1 MTQEIIKPK
10 IRGFISL
17 TAHPSGCKRLIMDQ
31 INSLNVASNSEIKN
45 VLVIGS
51 SMGYGLS
58 STITSLFGLKAS
70 VLGVCYERQ
79 PVRSKTGSAG
89 WYNSGELLNIANEN
103 NLNLNIINGD
113 AFANKTKEAVS
124 TFFKESFEQIDLLI
138 YSLASPRRYEESTGI
153 TWNSALKPI
162 GKSAT
167 FKSINLQNY
176 QFETITMDPASNEEI
191 NSTSKVMGGEDWE
204 SWIEYLLNEKL
215 LSENFKTVA
224 FSYMGPQVT
233 EQIYRSGTIGKAK
246 QHLESTVVNIN
257 TILKNFSSKSNAI
270 VSVNKALVTQAS
282 SAIPGVPLYLSMLIK
297 LMKDND
303 TNESA
308 LQQIGRL
315 FNDKGLL
322 TNNPLTDSN
331 NLIRLDDYELDPV
344 IQHDILENWIKLNDK
359 NFTKY
364 IDIDQYISDF
374 HQIFGFN
381 VDSVDYDLPVEIDP
395 DYTISNIS

>member
-1 MTQEIIKPK
+1 MTKEIIKPK

-17 TAHPSGCKRLIMDQ
+17 TAHPSGCKRMIMDQ
-31 INSLNVASNSEIKN
+31 INSLNVASNSEVKN

-51 SMGYGLS
+51 SMGYGLA

-70 VLGVCYERQ
+70 VLGVCYERP

-103 NLNLNIINGD
+103 NLNLKIINGD
-113 AFANKTKEAVS
+113 AFAYKTKEAVS
-124 TFFKESFEQIDLLI
+124 NIFKDNFEKIDLLI
-138 YSLASPRRYEESTGI
+138 YSLASPRRYEEATDV
-153 TWNSALKPI
+153 TWSSALKPI

-191 NSTSKVMGGEDWE
+191 NSTTKVMGGEDWE
-204 SWIEYLLNEKL
+204 SWVEYLLNEKL

-257 TILKNFSSKSNAI
+257 TVLKNFSSNANAI

-308 LQQIGRL
+308 LEQIGRL

-322 TNNPLTDSN
+322 NNSPLTDSN
-331 NLIRLDDYELDPV
+331 NLIRLDDYELDPIV
-344 IQHDILENWIKLNDK
+344 QHDIIEKWTKLNDK

-364 IDIDQYISDF
+364 IDLDQYISDF

-381 VDSVDYDLPVEIDP
+381 VDAIDYDLPVEIDP
-395 DYTISNIS
+395 DYTIINIS